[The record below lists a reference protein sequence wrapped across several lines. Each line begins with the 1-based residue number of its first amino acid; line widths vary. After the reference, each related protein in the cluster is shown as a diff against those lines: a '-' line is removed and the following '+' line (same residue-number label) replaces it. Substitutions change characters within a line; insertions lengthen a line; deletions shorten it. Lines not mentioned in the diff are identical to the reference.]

1 MSVFVTKKLDIIAD
15 NVGELNKKVEFLS
28 KMLEEIV
35 FKLLTDEKL
44 TKEKKEEL
52 FKKYGVI
59 SPNVYINSTTLNRSG
74 EYYENLT
81 PEIFKDYINK

>member
-15 NVGELNKKVEFLS
+15 NVGELNKKVDFLS
-28 KMLEEIV
+28 KMLEELV
-35 FKLLTDEKL
+35 FKLLTGEKL

-59 SPNVYINSTTLNRSG
+59 SPNVYINTTSLNRSG
-74 EYYENLT
+74 EFYENIP
-81 PEIFKDYINK
+81 PEIFKEYSNK